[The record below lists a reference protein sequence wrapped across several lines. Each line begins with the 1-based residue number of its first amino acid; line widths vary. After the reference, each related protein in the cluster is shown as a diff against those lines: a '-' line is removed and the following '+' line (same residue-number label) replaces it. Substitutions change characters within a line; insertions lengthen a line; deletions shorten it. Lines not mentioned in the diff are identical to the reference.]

1 MERMSEMELLQLRYF
16 QALAKEEH
24 MSRTAE
30 KLYISQPSLSLTIK
44 KLEKELGVP
53 LFDRTGRSI
62 RLNAYG
68 RLFLRHVDEVFSA
81 LERGGNELR
90 KMYGHYENQVLIG
103 IQTPYVWQDL
113 TRDFLNAN
121 PNITL
126 GQRSI
131 ESSDYIDQLLREE
144 IDFHIGTLGDGN
156 HTEKEALFDSVVF
169 ARGDVYVV
177 VHPNNPLA
185 HKESVRMA
193 DLRDEYI
200 VARNHSDSFQ
210 QYTDKLCRDA
220 GFSPRIALE
229 CDYTL
234 REQMVAQGYGISFS
248 TEYALRW
255 LDNDTVVPVR
265 ISDPGIRRIY
275 QLIWKK
281 SRPFT
286 PIMKKFH
293 DFTITYVSGN

>member
-1 MERMSEMELLQLRYF
+1 MELLQLRYF
-16 QALAKEEH
+16 LALAKEEH

-44 KLEKELGVP
+44 KLEKELGVS

-62 RLNAYG
+62 RLNSYG
-68 RLFLRHVDEVFSA
+68 RLFLRHVEEMFAALDRGSNEV
-81 LERGGNELR
+81 R
-90 KMYGHYENQVLIG
+90 KMQGHYENQVLIG

-113 TRDFLNAN
+113 TRDFLKAH
-121 PNITL
+121 PSITL

-131 ESSDYIDQLLREE
+131 ENSDFIDQLLREE
-144 IDFHIGTLGDGN
+144 IDFYIGSLGDGGYA
-156 HTEKEALFDSVVF
+156 EKEALLDSAEF
-169 ARGDVYVV
+169 ARGVVYAV
-177 VHPNNPLA
+177 VHPGSPLA
-185 HKESVRMA
+185 QKDSVLMRE
-193 DLRDEYI
+193 LRDEYI
-200 VARNHSDSFQ
+200 VARNRSDNFQ
-210 QYTDKLCRDA
+210 QYTDRLCREA
-220 GFSPRIALE
+220 GFAPRIALE

-255 LDNDTVVPVR
+255 LDNDAVAPVR

-286 PIMKKFH
+286 PIMQKFH
-293 DFTITYVSGN
+293 DFTVTYISGN

>member
-1 MERMSEMELLQLRYF
+1 MELLQLRYF
-16 QALAKEEH
+16 RALAKEEH

-68 RLFLRHVDEVFSA
+68 RLFLRHVEEAFSA
-81 LERGGNELR
+81 LDRGGNELR
-90 KMYGHYENQVLIG
+90 KMQGHYENQVLIG

-113 TRDFLNAN
+113 TRDFLSAH

-131 ESSDYIDQLLREE
+131 ESSDFIDQLLNEE
-144 IDFHIGTLGDGN
+144 IDFYLGTLGDGGY
-156 HTEKEALFDSVVF
+156 TEKEALLDHVEF
-169 ARGDVYVV
+169 ARGAVYVV
-177 VHPNNPLA
+177 VHPNSPLA
-185 HKESVRMA
+185 RMGSVRMQ

-200 VARNHSDSFQ
+200 IARNRSDNFQ
-210 QYTDKLCRDA
+210 QYTDRLCRDA

-255 LDNDTVVPVR
+255 LDNDAVVPVR
-265 ISDPGIRRIY
+265 IADPEVRRIY
-275 QLIWKK
+275 ELIWKK

-293 DFTITYVSGN
+293 DFTVDYLKKNSPPSA

>member
-1 MERMSEMELLQLRYF
+1 MSEMELLQLRYF
-16 QALAKEEH
+16 KALAKEEH

-90 KMYGHYENQVLIG
+90 KMHGHYENQVLIG

-113 TRDFLNAN
+113 TRDFLNAH

-144 IDFHIGTLGDGN
+144 IDFHIGTLGDGD
-156 HTEKEALFDSVVF
+156 HTEKEALFDSVEF

-177 VHPNNPLA
+177 VHPESPLA
-185 HKESVRMA
+185 QKDSIRMQE
-193 DLRDEYI
+193 LRDEYI
-200 VARNHSDSFQ
+200 IARNRSDSFQ
-210 QYTDKLCRDA
+210 QYTDKLCLDA

-255 LDNDTVVPVR
+255 LDNDAVVPVR
-265 ISDPGIRRIY
+265 ISDPGIQRIY

-293 DFTITYVSGN
+293 DFTITYLDKK